1 MIGTLF
7 MRTSC
12 KDYLR
17 IHLLIWLVVTLLK
30 LSSWLNLFVF
40 LTTLYWLNAVDCVW
54 LVCSLLMLY
63 LSEHYCFSVWV

>member
-40 LTTLYWLNAVDCVW
+40 LTTLY
-54 LVCSLLMLY
+54 
-63 LSEHYCFSVWV
+63 